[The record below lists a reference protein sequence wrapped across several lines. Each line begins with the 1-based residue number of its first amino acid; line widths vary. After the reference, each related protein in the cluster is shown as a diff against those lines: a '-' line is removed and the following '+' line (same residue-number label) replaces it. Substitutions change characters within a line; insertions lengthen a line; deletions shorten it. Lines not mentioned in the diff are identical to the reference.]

1 MSAAEL
7 LLALAIVFVWG
18 TNFVVIELGLR
29 ELPPLLFATLRFALA
44 ALPWLFFI
52 RRPPVAW
59 RYLIAV
65 GVLLGVGQFGLLFIA
80 MRDDIAPGL
89 ASLVIQVQVFFTV
102 GLSVWLF
109 GEAIHLRNLLGL
121 ALGVA
126 GLWLIGLNVDAAT
139 TPLGLVLVV
148 LAALC
153 WALANLVVK
162 AAVRRHGGFNS
173 LAFMIWAS
181 VFAVPP
187 LAALA
192 LAIEG
197 RAPVMH
203 ALAHAGTAA
212 WAAVL
217 WQSLGNTLFGYGAW
231 NWLLARHSAAAFTP
245 TALLVPVFGLGASA
259 LVLGEPLQG
268 WKLAAGAL
276 IVAGLAINVLDPA
289 RLWRRRAT
297 ARRDR

>member
-1 MSAAEL
+1 MRPAEL
-7 LLALAIVFVWG
+7 LLALAVVFVWG
-18 TNFVVIELGLR
+18 TNFVVIELGLN
-29 ELPPLLFATLRFALA
+29 ELPPLLFAALRFALA
-44 ALPWLFFI
+44 ALPWLLFI

-59 RYLIAV
+59 RYLAAV
-65 GVLLGVGQFGLLFIA
+65 GLLLGVGQFGLLFIA

-102 GLSVWLF
+102 GLSVWLLR
-109 GEAIHLRNLLGL
+109 ERIHLRNVVGL
-121 ALGVA
+121 ALGIA
-126 GLWLIGLNVDAAT
+126 GLWLIGANLDAAT
-139 TPLGLVLVV
+139 TRKGLLLVL

-153 WALANLVVK
+153 WALANLAVK
-162 AAVRRHGGFNS
+162 AAVRRHGAFNS

-181 VFAVPP
+181 VFAAPP
-187 LAALA
+187 LFGLA
-192 LAIEG
+192 LVFEG
-197 RAPVMH
+197 TAPVMN
-203 ALAHAGTAA
+203 ALAQASAGA

-231 NWLLARHSAAAFTP
+231 NWLLSRHSAAAFTP

-276 IVAGLAINVLDPA
+276 IVAGLAVNVVNWGQV
-289 RLWRRRAT
+289 RISRN
-297 ARRDR
+297 